1 MLAVKELQ
9 AIKIGE
15 WATDGPAGPAKGSGV
30 LAFRRVSSG
39 ALLAYF
45 RFTRSNGSR
54 GAYPIGQMAERGR
67 AGLSLSEARNKARE
81 LAQLY
86 LSGIKDIDTHFEE
99 EERKAKEDKE
109 AAEKAIESARL
120 AEERHALER

>member
-1 MLAVKELQ
+1 MLTVKELQ
-9 AIKIGE
+9 AIKIGG
-15 WATDGPAGPAKGSGV
+15 WATDGPAGPGKGSGV

-45 RFTRSNGSR
+45 RFTRSDSTR

-67 AGLSLSEARNKARE
+67 AGLSLTEARNKAGE

-86 LSGIKDIDTHFEE
+86 LSGVKDIDTYFEE
-99 EERKAKEDKE
+99 AERKAIEAEE
-109 AAEKAIESARL
+109 AAQKAQC
-120 AEERHALER
+120 H